1 MAEIKV
7 GDHIFSKNNMEFG
20 CSVKA
25 INGSKIT
32 VEYVD
37 DYEETQVVD
46 KSCIAYKKNGL
57 WEAPNWTFQFEQ
69 L

>member
-20 CSVKA
+20 CTVKA

-46 KSCIAYKKNGL
+46 KSCLIYMSDGEY
-57 WEAPNWTFQFEQ
+57 EAANRTFQFDQ

>member
-37 DYEETQVVD
+37 EYEETQVID
-46 KSCIAYKKNGL
+46 KNCLTYMSDGEY
-57 WEAPNWTFQFEQ
+57 EAPNRTFQFEQ